1 MTGTTQDARST
12 IIRNEEYQ
20 RMSIRQTE
28 NDKDTGED
36 RNPATT
42 CGDPLFD
49 VSGRRVLVAGGASGL
64 GRALATAFAA
74 RSAHCLVADLDAPG
88 AAAVAG
94 ALPGNGHGSCY
105 LDVCD
110 PAACAKAVERAA
122 GARGL
127 DVMINSAGRLHV
139 TPALEIDSADFESV
153 LRVNTAGSFVVAR
166 EAARAMK
173 ETGGGRIITI
183 ASVSSRVAN
192 PGYAAY
198 ATSKGALVQLTRIL
212 ALEWAQYG
220 ITVNAIG
227 PAMTPTG
234 MTDSYL
240 ADDEAR
246 QYALDCIPMGRFGTP
261 EDIFGAAILLA
272 SDAGKFITGQTLY
285 VDGGRTLK

>member
-1 MTGTTQDARST
+1 
-12 IIRNEEYQ
+12 
-20 RMSIRQTE
+20 MSIRQTK
-28 NDKDTGED
+28 NSKDTEED
-36 RNPATT
+36 RNPAIT

-49 VSGRRVLVAGGASGL
+49 VSGRRLLVSGGASGL
-64 GRALATAFAA
+64 GRALATAFAV
-74 RSAHCLVADLDAPG
+74 RGAHCLVADLDAPG
-88 AAAVAG
+88 AAAAAR
-94 ALPGNGHGSCY
+94 ALPGDGHGSCH
-105 LDVCD
+105 LDICD

-122 GARGL
+122 GAYGL
-127 DVMINSAGRLHV
+127 DVIINSAGRLHV
-139 TPALEIDSADFESV
+139 TPALELDSADFESV

-173 ETGGGRIITI
+173 DTGGGRIITI
-183 ASVSSRVAN
+183 ASVSSQVAN

-212 ALEWAQYG
+212 ALEWASYG

-227 PAMTPTG
+227 PAMTPSA
-234 MTDSYL
+234 MTDRYL
-240 ADDEAR
+240 ADDDAR